1 MYGLQSKEMG
11 FVQLHRHQILKD
23 RDHVVAIKSSQA
35 QYRERLIY
43 ESCLSAHVHY
53 VACEGKKVPEDMN

>member
-1 MYGLQSKEMG
+1 MYGLQGKEIG

-35 QYRERLIY
+35 QSVTAVCQLMYMMSQAKERRLR
-43 ESCLSAHVHY
+43 
-53 VACEGKKVPEDMN
+53 KK